1 MKLENKVAIVT
12 GGGTGV
18 GRATSLQLAAEGCAI
33 VVNYSHSAKDAGN
46 TVSEIRENGGRALAH
61 RADVADDPQVREMVD
76 ATTREFGQLDILVN
90 NAGTTEFISF
100 RDLDAVTPG
109 TWDRIMKVNVVGAF
123 QVARAAVKAIS
134 GTSGTGDII
143 NVTSVAGLNAT
154 GSCIPYAASKAA
166 LNNVTISLAR
176 TLAPDIR
183 VNAVAP
189 GFINS
194 RWLKEGLGDNYE
206 AFRDNFN
213 ENLPLRRVC
222 EPADVA
228 DAILSLLTGS
238 RLVTGHILPCDGG
251 MLLMQPLA
259 IRAGKEKSQ

>member
-1 MKLENKVAIVT
+1 MRLKDKVAIVT

-18 GRATSLQLAAEGCAI
+18 GRATSLQLAAEGCS
-33 VVNYSHSAKDAGN
+33 VMVNYSRSKQEAEA
-46 TVSEIRENGGRALAH
+46 TVNEIMDNGGRALAH
-61 RADVADDPQVREMVD
+61 LADVTDDPQVNEMIN
-76 ATTREFGQLDILVN
+76 AATREFGRLDILVN

-100 RDLDAVTPG
+100 RDLDAVDAG

-123 QVARAAVKAIS
+123 QVARAAVKAIRE
-134 GTSGTGDII
+134 TSGTGDII
-143 NVTSVAGLNAT
+143 NVTSVAGRNAT

-176 TLAPDIR
+176 TLAPEIR

-189 GFINS
+189 GFIS
-194 RWLKEGLGDNYE
+194 GRWLQEGLGENYE

-213 ENLPLRRVC
+213 QNLPLQRVC

-228 DAILSLLTGS
+228 DAILSLLTGC
-238 RLVTGHILPCDGG
+238 RLVTGHILPCGSG

-259 IRAGKEKSQ
+259 IRSEKE